1 MSSYSSSSFS
11 GTSSPLS
18 SSFVPRTERRDR
30 SAPRSPRAGSSNQHS
45 SRAFDLGEDSPRR
58 HGASKPGLT
67 PILTARTS
75 TQRPSPRTQR
85 PPSDASRLSPRPR
98 AQNSSHDKYAR
109 PPRRFAP
116 GQHIQVPHASPLPSV
131 LPLPLHSLPA
141 PSTPPQRP
149 CEPDELSSPRS
160 VHFALDHARVH
171 FPASGLTTPLPSPRS
186 QRQPCS
192 TRYVALSLCVFWP
205 HHFDPAQTLCASE
218 PARQRLLPSAPRRVR
233 RLALIEPRFEACASH
248 SPRGHAPVRP
258 PFSQSPCPAHIS

>member
-45 SRAFDLGEDSPRR
+45 SRVSDLGEGSPRR

-67 PILTARTS
+67 PILTARAN
-75 TQRPSPRTQR
+75 TQRPSLRTQR

-98 AQNSSHDKYAR
+98 AQNHSHDKYAR

-116 GQHIQVPHASPLPSV
+116 GQHIQVPHASPVPSV

-141 PSTPPQRP
+141 PSTPPQRL
-149 CEPDELSSPRS
+149 CQLDELSSPRS

-171 FPASGLTTPLPSPRS
+171 FPVSGIATPLPSPRS
-186 QRQPCS
+186 QRQPRS
-192 TRYVALSLCVFWP
+192 TRYVTWSLYILAPSLRSCTNSMYIR
-205 HHFDPAQTLCASE
+205 AGEAASAF
-218 PARQRLLPSAPRRVR
+218 PLLRD
-233 RLALIEPRFEACASH
+233 AS
-248 SPRGHAPVRP
+248 SG
-258 PFSQSPCPAHIS
+258 